1 VIISTIE
8 GCKIGLEDGSEGE
21 KVTFTADADIDADGA
36 NGQNGARAA
45 YMADDSGSEALAN
58 GGMGIRHGEVVGIA
72 NWFKDI
78 VVVANGKPKI
88 FPGGVIVSK
97 TAYLIRGEKDDTPNR
112 YVDSETVPYIVV
124 PPVII
129 NKTRGIVRGCFA
141 RVTYK
146 GKSVDCMVGDVGP
159 RNKIGEISIAAA
171 RAVGIPAS
179 PRSGGED
186 RKIVQYEIFPG
197 RKVTINGVTYPLM
210 RRDGSYVD

>member
-1 VIISTIE
+1 MIIDTIE
-8 GCKIGLEDGSEGE
+8 DCEIRLEDGPEGE

-58 GGMGIRHGEVVGIA
+58 GGMGIRHGEAVGTTD
-72 NWFKDI
+72 WFKDI
-78 VVVANGKPKI
+78 VVVESGKPKV

-97 TAYLIRGEKDDTPNR
+97 TAYHIRGEPDDTPKR
-112 YVDSETVPYIVV
+112 YVDSETVPYVVV

-129 NKTRGIVRGCFA
+129 QKTKGVVRGCFA

-159 RNKIGEISIAAA
+159 RKKIGEISIAAA
-171 RAVGIPAS
+171 RGVSMGAS

-186 RKIVQYEIFPG
+186 RKVVQYEIFPG
-197 RKVTINGVTYPLM
+197 RKATINGVAYPLM
-210 RRDGSYVD
+210 RSDGTYVD

>member
-1 VIISTIE
+1 MIIDTIE
-8 GCKIGLEDGSEGE
+8 GCEIRLEDGPEGE

-45 YMADDSGSEALAN
+45 YMADDSGSELLAN

-72 NWFKDI
+72 DWFKDI
-78 VVVANGKPKI
+78 VVVESGKPKV

-97 TAYLIRGEKDDTPNR
+97 TAYLIRGEKDETPKR
-112 YVDSETVPYIVV
+112 YVDSETVPYVVV

-129 NKTRGIVRGCFA
+129 QKTKGVVRGCFA

-159 RNKIGEISIAAA
+159 RKKIGEISIAAA
-171 RAVGIPAS
+171 RAVGMGAS

-210 RRDGSYVD
+210 RSDRTYVD

>member
-129 NKTRGIVRGCFA
+129 NKTRGVVRGCFA